1 MNHVNIS
8 NLSDDDLEYELM
20 KSKDMLEN
28 LINIEVNTFKA
39 PAWSISNNYER
50 IYNVLYKTGY
60 KYDHSLRPKFF
71 SELSNNLYFQLN
83 TKNMLIPP
91 TG

>member
-1 MNHVNIS
+1 MQTIRFKS
-8 NLSDDDLEYELM
+8 LNLSDDDLEYELM

-50 IYNVLYKTGY
+50 IYK
-60 KYDHSLRPKFF
+60 
-71 SELSNNLYFQLN
+71 
-83 TKNMLIPP
+83 
-91 TG
+91 